1 MADLKISQLTELED
15 LTGQEMIPLSTEGTN
30 RRVSSGKM
38 KEYISS
44 DTVPYKVDIGAIMT
58 GSPASAT
65 VSDAIGGWDN
75 LVAAINGQRLVMG
88 YSEGRFVTAVHC
100 ELMDADKIIIAVNS
114 ESTAIKFRI
123 VNTSGTLSCERVDT
137 ALQTSTDESL
147 ATTDKTVSGGINEVK
162 AAADANTEAI
172 GDVSE
177 ILERINNETL

>member
-65 VSDAIGGWDN
+65 VS
-75 LVAAINGQRLVMG
+75 
-88 YSEGRFVTAVHC
+88 
-100 ELMDADKIIIAVNS
+100 
-114 ESTAIKFRI
+114 
-123 VNTSGTLSCERVDT
+123 
-137 ALQTSTDESL
+137 
-147 ATTDKTVSGGINEVK
+147 GGINEVK

>member
-1 MADLKISQLTELED
+1 M
-15 LTGQEMIPLSTEGTN
+15 
-30 RRVSSGKM
+30 SGF
-38 KEYISS
+38 
-44 DTVPYKVDIGAIMT
+44 TIG
-58 GSPASAT
+58 
-65 VSDAIGGWDN
+65 IG
-75 LVAAINGQRLVMG
+75 
-88 YSEGRFVTAVHC
+88 
-100 ELMDADKIIIAVNS
+100 
-114 ESTAIKFRI
+114 IKFRI